1 MHKNDNVALR
11 DLKLG
16 GKIMHKLYFVR
27 NKVQLITSN
36 ISRLVRVFQM
46 LLFCVTLYI
55 DWTGFQFGAE
65 SGSVGM
71 SS

>member
-11 DLKLG
+11 DLKRG

-36 ISRLVRVFQM
+36 ISRLIRVFDM
-46 LLFCVTLYI
+46 LLFCVTLYDYSFI
-55 DWTGFQFGAE
+55 YRVSKKLLLFDQA
-65 SGSVGM
+65 
-71 SS
+71 